1 MNKITKP
8 LFSVITVV
16 KNDKF
21 GITKTIKSI
30 LNQSYKNFEYLVIDG
45 ASKDGTLSILSK
57 YKNKID
63 HIVSRPDKGIYFAMN
78 RGIKIA
84 KGEII
89 VFVNSGD
96 LFTKNALKIINNIFN
111 KNKNLDF
118 VFGTVE
124 RHYSKAI
131 ILKYGF
137 NKERLKYNFDFATA
151 HSTGFFLKKKTFF
164 KYGMFNTKNNC
175 SADYELY
182 YRLI

>member
-96 LFTKNALKIINNIFN
+96 LFTKNALKIINNILSIN
-111 KNKNLDF
+111 
-118 VFGTVE
+118 
-124 RHYSKAI
+124 
-131 ILKYGF
+131 
-137 NKERLKYNFDFATA
+137 
-151 HSTGFFLKKKTFF
+151 
-164 KYGMFNTKNNC
+164 
-175 SADYELY
+175 
-182 YRLI
+182 